1 MFIWELEG
9 WLSGK
14 ESTWRCGFHP
24 WREKIPCRMRW
35 QPTPVFLPGKS
46 RRQRSLEGLVPGVT
60 KSQAQLKQLTTCG
73 GRLSGWVE
81 NQQEEVQ
88 EGRGGREGGTR
99 LGVSCLASNLQ
110 CDLGKAS

>member
-60 KSQAQLKQLTTCG
+60 KSQAQLKQLNTCG
-73 GRLSGWVE
+73 GRLGEWVGRE
-81 NQQEEVQ
+81 PAGRGAGG
-88 EGRGGREGGTR
+88 EGRAGRRHEARGLL
-99 LGVSCLASNLQ
+99 LGL
-110 CDLGKAS
+110 